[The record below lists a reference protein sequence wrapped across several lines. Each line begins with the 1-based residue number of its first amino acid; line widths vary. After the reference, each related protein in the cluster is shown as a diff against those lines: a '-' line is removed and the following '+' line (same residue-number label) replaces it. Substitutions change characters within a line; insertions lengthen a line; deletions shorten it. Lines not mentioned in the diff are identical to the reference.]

1 MAVPTLS
8 MTGFNAFALTC
19 KVFKIGI
26 KNETAWEG
34 MQLTPP
40 KNGLAKKSIV
50 NTLSVRAL
58 LLFLKHALYF
68 SKGFLGCLPHRA
80 CRFFCIARCQIILT
94 GYAAHLSNSFN
105 PILKKIANQERQQ
118 FSRM

>member
-40 KNGLAKKSIV
+40 KTASLKS
-50 NTLSVRAL
+50 L
-58 LLFLKHALYF
+58 L
-68 SKGFLGCLPHRA
+68 
-80 CRFFCIARCQIILT
+80 
-94 GYAAHLSNSFN
+94 
-105 PILKKIANQERQQ
+105 
-118 FSRM
+118 